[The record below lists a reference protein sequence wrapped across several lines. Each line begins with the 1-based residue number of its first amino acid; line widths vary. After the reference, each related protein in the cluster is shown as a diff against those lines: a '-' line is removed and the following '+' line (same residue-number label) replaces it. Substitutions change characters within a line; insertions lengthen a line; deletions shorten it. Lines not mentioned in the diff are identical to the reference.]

1 MELKDK
7 KEEKYTRDL
16 IKKLNECFHSRKSKY
31 FAKSKCYLKYQNI
44 AEPKEKICS
53 SKQKDYYE
61 LDILIFE
68 KDKKCKKKCDMNVK
82 CDCNGEPLVGIEVK
96 AEKFITHDVIVYSD
110 KAKRH
115 KILYPHLRYGFIVI
129 NPEKNVKLTYKYFAH
144 CDNFDFAYLYNE
156 EDFQTFFE
164 KIILEEINEA
174 INKKN
179 RLYKRNEVKNIKG
192 YRNKIDIINV

>member
-1 MELKDK
+1 MHQLFLYLSDGIPIRYLHIHTIFTGRYLLKDVLAIS
-7 KEEKYTRDL
+7 T
-16 IKKLNECFHSRKSKY
+16 N
-31 FAKSKCYLKYQNI
+31 
-44 AEPKEKICS
+44 P
-53 SKQKDYYE
+53 
-61 LDILIFE
+61 
-68 KDKKCKKKCDMNVK
+68 
-82 CDCNGEPLVGIEVK
+82 
-96 AEKFITHDVIVYSD
+96 

-192 YRNKIDIINV
+192 YRNKTDIINV